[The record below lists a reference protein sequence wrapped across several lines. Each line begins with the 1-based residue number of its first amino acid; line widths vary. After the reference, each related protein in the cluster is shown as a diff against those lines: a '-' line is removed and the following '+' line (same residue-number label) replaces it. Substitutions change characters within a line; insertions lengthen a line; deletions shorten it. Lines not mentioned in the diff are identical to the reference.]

1 MLVATRE
8 IILEKLLLLPRLID
22 AYQQGEVGFAAKAIR
37 WLQDLEQSLSQ
48 LRSPLTSSASRQ
60 RARIIAAQN
69 GYREEAVNR
78 GKLSRTKEINVTAS
92 LALSAVEAELVSQ
105 VQDIDRK
112 FDVWRDKLAQ
122 FVSVASN
129 VEPIPLPPVNP
140 RREWLKLIWRNW
152 GNIDDTKAMYSY
164 LNTVMSPSDR
174 LYLFGE
180 LLEHNLESNGEPS
193 PAAEETKPKRKR
205 GK

>member
-1 MLVATRE
+1 MLFATRE
-8 IILEKLLLLPRLID
+8 IIVEKLLLLPQLID
-22 AYQQGEVGFAAKAIR
+22 AYQQGEVGFATKATR

-48 LRSPLTSSASRQ
+48 LRSPLTSLASRQ

-69 GYREEAVNR
+69 GYREEAQNR
-78 GKLSRTKEINVTAS
+78 GKLSRSKEINVTAS
-92 LALSAVEAELVSQ
+92 LALGAVEAELITQ

-112 FDVWRDKLAQ
+112 FDAWRDKLAQ
-122 FVSVASN
+122 FISVASN

-140 RREWLKLIWRNW
+140 RRGLKLIWRD
-152 GNIDDTKAMYSY
+152 GGKIDETKAMYSY

-174 LYLFGE
+174 LHLFGE
-180 LLEHNLESNGEPS
+180 LLEHNLVSNGEPS
-193 PAAEETKPKRKR
+193 AATEAVKPKRKR